1 MSTSIR
7 NAMKR
12 DNDELYTPKILVDVI
27 MPFVENYV
35 NKYYA
40 NWSLG
45 KPTFRIWCPFDK
57 ENSEFVIALKEKFKK
72 GVEIIHSHISE
83 PNGDFFEKI
92 ETIGHIDLVLSNPPF
107 SRKLDIIKTLN
118 NYNITWCLCMNLES
132 LNYQIMGNYFA
143 DHPISLIIPDKKISF
158 DGHCSSFNTSYF
170 CSPDFLADDYNPTVK
185 FVHCEHNNQG
195 KYFVPSRMYDT
206 K

>member
-35 NKYYA
+35 NKYYS
-40 NWSLG
+40 NWSAG
-45 KPTFRIWCPFDK
+45 KPVFRIWCPFDK

-83 PNGDFFEKI
+83 PNGDFF
-92 ETIGHIDLVLSNPPF
+92 
-107 SRKLDIIKTLN
+107 
-118 NYNITWCLCMNLES
+118 
-132 LNYQIMGNYFA
+132 
-143 DHPISLIIPDKKISF
+143 
-158 DGHCSSFNTSYF
+158 
-170 CSPDFLADDYNPTVK
+170 
-185 FVHCEHNNQG
+185 
-195 KYFVPSRMYDT
+195 
-206 K
+206 

>member
-1 MSTSIR
+1 M
-7 NAMKR
+7 
-12 DNDELYTPKILVDVI
+12 
-27 MPFVENYV
+27 
-35 NKYYA
+35 
-40 NWSLG
+40 
-45 KPTFRIWCPFDK
+45 
-57 ENSEFVIALKEKFKK
+57 
-72 GVEIIHSHISE
+72 EI
-83 PNGDFFEKI
+83 FFEKI
-92 ETIGHIDLVLSNPPF
+92 ETIRRVDLVLSNPPF

-195 KYFVPSRMYDT
+195 KYFIPSRMYDT

>member
-27 MPFVENYV
+27 MPFVENYIDGI
-35 NKYYA
+35 YS
-40 NWSLG
+40 NWNPT
-45 KPTFRIWCPFDK
+45 KPIPRIWCPFDK
-57 ENSEFVIALKEKFKK
+57 ENSEFVIALKEKFGKN
-72 GVEIIHSHISE
+72 VEIIHSHISE
-83 PNGDFFEKI
+83 QDGDFFEKI
-92 ETIGHIDLVLSNPPF
+92 KTIGYVDLVLSNPPF
-107 SRKLDIIKTLN
+107 SKKLDIIKTLN
-118 NYNITWCLCMNLES
+118 EYNFTWVLCMNLES

-143 DHPISLIIPDKKISF
+143 DNPISLIIPDKKISF
-158 DGHCSSFNTSYF
+158 NGHCSSFNTSYF
-170 CSPDFLADDYNPTVK
+170 CSPDFTNDEATVK

>member
-72 GVEIIHSHISE
+72 GVEITHSHISE

-92 ETIGHIDLVLSNPPF
+92 EAIGHVELVLSNPPF

-158 DGHCSSFNTSYF
+158 DGHCSSFNTRYF
-170 CSPDFLADDYNPTVK
+170 CSPDFLADDYNQTVT
-185 FVHCEHNNQG
+185 FVHCEHNNQV
-195 KYFVPSRMYDT
+195 KCFVPSRMYES

>member
-27 MPFVENYV
+27 MPFVENYIDGI
-35 NKYYA
+35 YS
-40 NWSLG
+40 NWNPT
-45 KPTFRIWCPFDK
+45 KPIPRIWCPFDK
-57 ENSEFVIALKEKFKK
+57 ENSEFVIALKEKF
-72 GVEIIHSHISE
+72 GPNVEIIHSHISE
-83 PNGDFFEKI
+83 PDGDFFEKI
-92 ETIGHIDLVLSNPPF
+92 KTIGYVDLVLSNPPF
-107 SRKLDIIKTLN
+107 SKKLDIIKTLN
-118 NYNITWCLCMNLES
+118 EYNFTWALCMNLES

-143 DHPISLIIPDKKISF
+143 DNPISLIIPDKKISF
-158 DGHCSSFNTSYF
+158 NGHCSSFNTSYF
-170 CSPDFLADDYNPTVK
+170 CSPDFTNDEATVK

-195 KYFVPSRMYDT
+195 KYFVPSRMYES

>member
-35 NKYYA
+35 NKYYS

-72 GVEIIHSHISE
+72 DVEIIHSHISE
-83 PNGDFFEKI
+83 QNGDFFEKI
-92 ETIGHIDLVLSNPPF
+92 ETIGRVDLVLLNPLF
-107 SRKLDIIKTLN
+107 SHKLDIIKTLN

-132 LNYQIMGNYFA
+132 LNYQVMGNYFA
-143 DHPISLIIPDKKISF
+143 NHPISLIIPDKKISV
-158 DGHCSSFNTSYF
+158 DGRCSSFNTSYF
-170 CSPDFLADDYNPTVK
+170 CSPDFLAEDYNPTVK

-195 KYFVPSRMYDT
+195 KYFVPSRMYES

>member
-1 MSTSIR
+1 MSTNIR

-27 MPFVENYV
+27 MPFVENYIDAI
-35 NKYYA
+35 YG
-40 NWSLG
+40 NWYKR
-45 KPTFRIWCPFDK
+45 KPIPRIWCPFDK
-57 ENSEFVIALKEKFKK
+57 ENSEFVIALKEKFSQN
-72 GVEIIHSHISE
+72 VEIIHSHISE
-83 PNGDFFEKI
+83 PDGDFFEKI
-92 ETIGHIDLVLSNPPF
+92 KTIGYVDLVLSNPPF
-107 SRKLDIIKTLN
+107 SKKLDIIKTLN
-118 NYNITWCLCMNLES
+118 EHNLTWVLCMNLES

-143 DHPISLIIPDKKISF
+143 DNPISLIIPDKKISF
-158 DGHCSSFNTSYF
+158 NGHCSSFNTSYF
-170 CSPDFLADDYNPTVK
+170 CSPDFTNDEATVK

>member
-27 MPFVENYV
+27 MPFVENYIDGI
-35 NKYYA
+35 YS
-40 NWSLG
+40 NWNPT
-45 KPTFRIWCPFDK
+45 KPIPRIWCPFDK
-57 ENSEFVIALKEKFKK
+57 ENSEFVIALKEKFGKE
-72 GVEIIHSHISE
+72 VEIIHSHISE
-83 PNGDFFEKI
+83 PNGDFFKKI
-92 ETIGHIDLVLSNPPF
+92 ETIGRVDLVLSNPPF

-132 LNYQIMGNYFA
+132 LNYQVMGNYFA

-170 CSPDFLADDYNPTVK
+170 CSPDFLAEDYNPTVK

-195 KYFVPSRMYDT
+195 KYFVPSRMYQS

>member
-27 MPFVENYV
+27 MPFVENFV
-35 NKYYA
+35 DRYYS
-40 NWSLG
+40 NWFSG
-45 KPTFRIWCPFDK
+45 KPIPRIWCPFDK
-57 ENSEFVIALKEKFKK
+57 ENSEFVIALKEKFSQN
-72 GVEIIHSHISE
+72 VEILHSHISE
-83 PNGDFFEKI
+83 DGGDFFEKI
-92 ETIGHIDLVLSNPPF
+92 KNLDYVHLVLSNPPF

-118 NYNITWCLCMNLES
+118 DYCIIWCLCMNLES
-132 LNYQIMGNYFA
+132 LNYQVMGNYFA
-143 DHPISLIIPDKKISF
+143 DNPISLIIPDKKISF

-170 CSPDFLADDYNPTVK
+170 CSPDFLGDCNPTVK

>member
-57 ENSEFVIALKEKFKK
+57 ENSEFVIALKEKFKR

-83 PNGDFFEKI
+83 SDGDFFEKI
-92 ETIGHIDLVLSNPPF
+92 ETIGRVDLVLSNPPF

-132 LNYQIMGNYFA
+132 LNYQVMGNYFA

-170 CSPDFLADDYNPTVK
+170 CSPDFLAEDYNPTVK

-195 KYFVPSRMYDT
+195 KYFVPSRMYES

>member
-27 MPFVENYV
+27 MPFVENYIDGI
-35 NKYYA
+35 YS
-40 NWSLG
+40 NWNPT
-45 KPTFRIWCPFDK
+45 KPIPRIWCPFDK
-57 ENSEFVIALKEKFKK
+57 ENSEFVIALKEKFGKE
-72 GVEIIHSHISE
+72 VEIIHSHISE
-83 PNGDFFEKI
+83 PDGDFFEKI
-92 ETIGHIDLVLSNPPF
+92 KTIGYIDLVLSNPPF
-107 SRKLDIIKTLN
+107 SKKLDIIKTLN
-118 NYNITWCLCMNLES
+118 EYNFTWVLCMNLES

-143 DHPISLIIPDKKISF
+143 DNPISLIIPDKKISF
-158 DGHCSSFNTSYF
+158 NGHCSSFNTSYF
-170 CSPDFLADDYNPTVK
+170 CSPDFTYDEPIVK

-195 KYFVPSRMYDT
+195 KYFTPSRMYDT

>member
-27 MPFVENYV
+27 MPFVENYIDGV
-35 NKYYA
+35 YS
-40 NWSLG
+40 NWN
-45 KPTFRIWCPFDK
+45 PTKQIPRIWCPFDK
-57 ENSEFVIALKEKFKK
+57 ENSEFVIALKEKFGKS
-72 GVEIIHSHISE
+72 VEIIHSHISE

-92 ETIGHIDLVLSNPPF
+92 KNIWHVDLVLSNPPF

-118 NYNITWCLCMNLES
+118 DYNITWCLCMNLES

-143 DHPISLIIPDKKISF
+143 DNPISLIIPDKKVSF
-158 DGHCSSFNTSYF
+158 NGHCSSFNTSYF
-170 CSPDFLADDYNPTVK
+170 CSPDFTNNESIVK